1 MLKSKQIESLSRTLV
16 DESGKPVV
24 TMTSQVSREK
34 SLTIGIVM
42 VDNATVDKNDLTREA
57 QSFWMQTLK
66 LAAQNGMPLEV
77 STNGTDN

>member
-16 DESGKPVV
+16 NESGKPVV

-34 SLTIGIVM
+34 SLTIGIVL
-42 VDNATVDKNDLTREA
+42 VDNATVDKSDLTREA
-57 QSFWMQTLK
+57 QSFWMQTLE

-77 STNGTDN
+77 SDHGTDN